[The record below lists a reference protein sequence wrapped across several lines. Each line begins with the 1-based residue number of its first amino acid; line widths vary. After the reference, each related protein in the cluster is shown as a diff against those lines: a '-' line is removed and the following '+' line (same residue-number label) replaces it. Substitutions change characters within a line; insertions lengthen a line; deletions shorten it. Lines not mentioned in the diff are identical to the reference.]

1 MMSEGN
7 ILRRIASVGAIVIIA
22 FIFGLIAAK
31 PVSAQASIPAAP
43 EPVPTKGPRWPPAV
57 EDNRVFAHVLFDQL
71 EGRASTSGSLL
82 RWDGQGWIGTDMNRL
97 WLKSEGFTGDGTV
110 SDGDHEALYDRPI
123 PHMRYFDAQAGVRA
137 DLDSGPTRVWAAAG
151 VEGLA
156 PYFFDFEPTFY
167 VRDGG
172 HIAGRINGSWDLFI
186 TQRWVV
192 QPQAELNLYSK
203 DDPARQTGSG
213 FSDIDTGVRIRYE
226 LTRKFNP
233 YLGWAYA
240 GKYGGSARY
249 TRQSREATS
258 NSSFVFGLRVWY

>member
-1 MMSEGN
+1 MNIAGN
-7 ILRRIASVGAIVIIA
+7 IFRRIVSVSAIVILA
-22 FIFGLIAAK
+22 VIFGLIAVQSAN
-31 PVSAQASIPAAP
+31 AQASIPTAP
-43 EPVPTKGPRWPPAV
+43 EPVPAKGAGWPPAV
-57 EDNRVFAHVLFDQL
+57 EDNRVIAHVLFDQL
-71 EGRASTSGSLL
+71 EGRASSSGNLL

-97 WLKSEGFTGDGTV
+97 WLKSEGFAGEGTV
-110 SDGDHEALYDRPI
+110 SDGDHEVLYDRPI

-137 DLDSGPTRVWAAAG
+137 DVDSGPARVWAAIG
-151 VEGLA
+151 MEGLA

-186 TQRWVV
+186 TQRCVV
-192 QPQAELNLYSK
+192 QPQAELNFYSK

-213 FSDIDTGVRIRYE
+213 LSDIDTGVRIRYE

-233 YLGWAYA
+233 YVGWAYD

>member
-1 MMSEGN
+1 
-7 ILRRIASVGAIVIIA
+7 
-22 FIFGLIAAK
+22 
-31 PVSAQASIPAAP
+31 
-43 EPVPTKGPRWPPAV
+43 
-57 EDNRVFAHVLFDQL
+57 
-71 EGRASTSGSLL
+71 
-82 RWDGQGWIGTDMNRL
+82 
-97 WLKSEGFTGDGTV
+97 
-110 SDGDHEALYDRPI
+110 
-123 PHMRYFDAQAGVRA
+123 
-137 DLDSGPTRVWAAAG
+137 VWAAAG

-192 QPQAELNLYSK
+192 QPQAELNFYSK

-213 FSDIDTGVRIRYE
+213 FSDIDSGVRIRYE

-233 YLGWAYA
+233 YIGWAYA

-258 NSSFVFGLRVWY
+258 NSSFVFGLRAWY